1 MTEYNKE
8 LEYPVFYYDEG
19 ESYDGY
25 NDESIGVLVPENT
38 SNAEYARNY
47 FSYFSENNPC
57 SYISML
63 AYRLLGHF
71 RDVYDKVYDDDPDFY
86 DFCRMCIVFLS
97 EREVNEQPTNV
108 QLGVD
113 NKLYKVDDSVAG
125 FLCDLETLIGS
136 FNYFIHNKMKVR
148 NYFVL
153 DGEKYTIKL
162 K

>member
-8 LEYPVFYYDEG
+8 LEYTVFYYDEG

-71 RDVYDKVYDDDPDFY
+71 RDLYDKVYDDDQDFY
-86 DFCRMCIVFLS
+86 DFIRFEYGDI
-97 EREVNEQPTNV
+97 
-108 QLGVD
+108 
-113 NKLYKVDDSVAG
+113 
-125 FLCDLETLIGS
+125 
-136 FNYFIHNKMKVR
+136 
-148 NYFVL
+148 L
-153 DGEKYTIKL
+153 DKGQELLKYESKADKRKDHTYTRQGRYWGGITDGDI
-162 K
+162 

>member
-1 MTEYNKE
+1 MTQNNKE
-8 LEYPVFYYDEG
+8 LEYTVFYYNEG

-25 NDESIGVLVPENT
+25 NDESIEVLVPENS

-63 AYRLLGHF
+63 AYRLLDHF
-71 RDVYDKVYDDDPDFY
+71 RDLYDELYDDEPDFY

-97 EREVNEQPTNV
+97 EREVKEQPSNV
-108 QLGVD
+108 QLGID
-113 NKLYKVDDSVAG
+113 NKLYKVDDSVDG
-125 FLCDLETLIGS
+125 FLCDLETLVGS

-153 DGEKYTIKL
+153 DGEKHTIKL

>member
-1 MTEYNKE
+1 MTKNNKE
-8 LEYPVFYYDEG
+8 LEYTVFQYDEG
-19 ESYDGY
+19 DSYDDY
-25 NDESIGVLVPENT
+25 CDASIGVFVPENS
-38 SNAEYARNY
+38 SNTDYARNY

-71 RDVYDKVYDDDPDFY
+71 RDLYELKYDDDPDFY
-86 DFCRMCIVFLS
+86 DFCTMCIVFLS
-97 EREVNEQPTNV
+97 EREVNDLPTNV
-108 QLGVD
+108 KLGVD
-113 NKLYKVDDSVAG
+113 NKLYNVVDSVDG
-125 FLCDLETLIGS
+125 FLCDLESLVGS
-136 FNYFIHNKMKVR
+136 FNYFIHNRMEVR